1 MARFSGSVTI
11 ARPPEDVFD
20 FVADERNEPRYNPE
34 MTAVEKLT
42 DGPIG
47 VGTRWRATVVS
58 HGRPLSME
66 IEVTEFSRPS
76 RLGSVTRMTTAHIT
90 GALTFAPAA
99 GGTVMNWSWNL
110 EPKGAMRLLGP
121 LFGAVGRKQEERIW
135 GSLKQLLEAE
145 AP

>member
-1 MARFSGSVTI
+1 MAHFSGSVTI
-11 ARPPEDVFD
+11 ARAPEDVFD

-34 MTAVEKLT
+34 MTTVQKLT

-58 HGRPLSME
+58 RGRPLSME
-66 IEVTEFSRPS
+66 IEVTEFSRPA
-76 RLGSVTRMTTAHIT
+76 RLGSVTRMTTARIT
-90 GALTFAPAA
+90 GGLTFAPAA
-99 GGTVMNWSWNL
+99 GGTLMSWSWNL

-121 LFGAVGRKQEERIW
+121 VFGAVGRKQEERIW
-135 GSLKQLLEAE
+135 RSLKQLLEEE